1 MANAGANDIPYLK
14 LIKYEIPNQ
23 VGNDS
28 FVMFIV
34 ILTHII
40 KSIIK
45 KIRALIKGLFYIIKG
60 DRGYFTLLDE
70 SNHLLFKYKRLFC
83 PLRQYFKITSKVECL
98 FIPNLF

>member
-45 KIRALIKGLFYIIKG
+45 KIRALIKG
-60 DRGYFTLLDE
+60 
-70 SNHLLFKYKRLFC
+70 S
-83 PLRQYFKITSKVECL
+83 
-98 FIPNLF
+98 FI